1 MDEDAAI
8 ILGDTIACC
17 QRDGQDKRI
26 INMLGQSRALR
37 LTEDTLTIE
46 APSRFAIAQIMRHR
60 ETIERYLEEI
70 AFAPIALEVVA
81 PQGAVPSPT
90 PAAAPTTP
98 AAPTAPAQAA
108 VSMAG
113 STSTPTAGAV
123 GPVPH
128 TEAAADP
135 AQAPAAAPAYDVS
148 RETTPAVTVAPA
160 APAAATVANPVATA
174 PQANTYMPTAPS
186 TAAPAVAPS
195 EPAATPTAF
204 EATTGEATGVTV
216 KNTLSADDFRRMM
229 AQMKGNEPP
238 RSQHA
243 TAAPAPAAVDAA
255 PAVLDDAP
263 LAANSKFTFENF
275 VYGPENQLAY
285 HSAFKF
291 ALAADEPG
299 ICTSLFIYGKSGLGK
314 THLLLAIKN
323 EIAEK
328 APQVKVKYAN
338 SQTYID
344 DYMSELANQK
354 DRAGRIMGS
363 YHGADVLII
372 DDIQN
377 IIGKQ
382 ASIQYFFQL
391 IDEFIRAGK
400 KVVIASD
407 RAPKDLEMDERIT
420 SRFNAGMLCLVSEPG
435 FEMKL
440 AILRRYYETTIAGAA
455 GMPGDSLLAS
465 LNADTGKLTDEQLSH
480 MAEVSGNNVRELESF
495 CERCAG
501 AAGDAER
508 MGGELTFDDIDE
520 IAGQYFATAP
530 KKITVGTVQSVI
542 EEQFGVTHEELI
554 GPRRNANIAKA
565 RHIAIYLA
573 IEMCEMTTT
582 AVGAEFGGRNHST
595 VSTSYK
601 KVQKMILEDRGF
613 TEDLKALRNKITL
626 RS

>member
-17 QRDGQDKRI
+17 QRDGQDQRI
-26 INMLGQSRALR
+26 INMLGQSRALQ

-46 APSRFAIAQIMRHR
+46 APSRFAIAQIMRHK

-81 PQGAVPSPT
+81 PRGVAPSPV
-90 PAAAPTTP
+90 PAATPGAP
-98 AAPTAPAQAA
+98 AMPAQAVAAQAVAAPAMEPASA
-108 VSMAG
+108 VSAG
-113 STSTPTAGAV
+113 PAPHAATAV
-123 GPVPH
+123 
-128 TEAAADP
+128 AA
-135 AQAPAAAPAYDVS
+135 AQAPATAPTTDVS
-148 RETTPAVTVAPA
+148 RETMAGTSQMTMPG
-160 APAAATVANPVATA
+160 AAAVANPATA
-174 PQANTYMPTAPS
+174 APETSAYMPTAPVAAAAVPATS
-186 TAAPAVAPS
+186 ATA
-195 EPAATPTAF
+195 PTAF

-229 AQMKGNEPP
+229 DRMKGNEAP
-238 RSQHA
+238 RRQHA
-243 TAAPAPAAVDAA
+243 AAAPVPATAEAAPAAV
-255 PAVLDDAP
+255 DDAP

-344 DYMSELANQK
+344 DYMGELANQK
-354 DRAGRIMGS
+354 DRAGRIMAS

-440 AILRRYYETTIAGAA
+440 AILRRYYETTIAGATD
-455 GMPGDSLLAS
+455 MPGDSLLAS
-465 LNADTGKLTDEQLSH
+465 LNADSGKLTDEQLSH